1 MSATM
6 IIGAAGVTSAAVAQG
21 TNVSQ
26 NEWTSYSLHTRED
39 NGEWE
44 DKLIKDGQS
53 YMNTANAYKS
63 YGENASLTLRQL
75 HHLQ

>member
-1 MSATM
+1 MRKLFKQITAVAMSATM

-44 DKLIKDGQS
+44 DKLIKYGQS
-53 YMNTANAYKS
+53 
-63 YGENASLTLRQL
+63 
-75 HHLQ
+75 